1 MISTTSND
9 VIVLDV
15 EKYPQVGE
23 WGIRIGTYLGLE
35 SYHLADEYFKTI
47 PQHITYLRYD
57 SKSGIMGDRYWSEIR
72 FQKST
77 YGVNEEGTTNKEK
90 ETIPDTIYSDYV
102 IPYMKDV
109 ITLAIQEEFEH
120 RHNVLLTKFS
130 TLEEATWVDQICEAT
145 AYIADNSFE
154 TKLIHSLAEVRD
166 LTTLEFATKIVDKQT
181 EFKKSLYE
189 LAVAEQKMIHIV
201 TGCTTV
207 RDLNVVLEDY
217 FSVAMSNTQ
226 CLEYGRC
233 TTNEE
238 TGNIERKET
247 FDYSGGYKF

>member
-1 MISTTSND
+1 MATNPDII
-9 VIVLDV
+9 VIDE
-15 EKYPQVGE
+15 EKYPHIATVGTKMGE
-23 WGIRIGTYLGLE
+23 NLALE
-35 SYHLADEYFKTI
+35 YYSLDDEQFQYI
-47 PQHITYLRYD
+47 PPHVHYLRFDYNTA
-57 SKSGIMGDRYWSEIR
+57 SFGMRYWGEVRNMKSE
-72 FQKST
+72 
-77 YGVNEEGTTNKEK
+77 YGEDDDGTTLKEK
-90 ETIPDTIYSDYV
+90 VEVDSTLGAKYV
-102 IPYMKDV
+102 NPFMTGV
-109 ITLAIQEEFEH
+109 ITLKIQEIFEE
-120 RHNVLLTKFS
+120 RYS
-130 TLEEATWVDQICEAT
+130 TLYDSWGFLERETWTDQLCEAT

-166 LTTLEFATKIVDKQT
+166 LTTLQFATKIVDKQT
-181 EFKKSLYE
+181 EFKTKLYD
-189 LAVAEQKMIHIV
+189 LAVAEQKMIHVV

-217 FSVAMSNTQ
+217 FSIAMSNAQ

>member
-23 WGIRIGTYLGLE
+23 WGILIGTYLGLE
-35 SYHLADEYFKTI
+35 AYHLADEYFKTI

-57 SKSGIMGDRYWSEIR
+57 SKSGIMGDKYWSEIR
-72 FQKST
+72 FQRSA
-77 YGVNEEGTTNKEK
+77 YGVNEEGTTNKDK
-90 ETIPDTIYSDYV
+90 ETIDDTIYSDYV

-120 RHNVLLTKFS
+120 RHNILLTKFS

-181 EFKKSLYE
+181 EFKTKLYD
-189 LAVAEQKMIHIV
+189 LAVAEQKMIQIV
-201 TGCTTV
+201 TGCTSV

-217 FSVAMSNTQ
+217 FSIAMSNAQ